1 MTDVIYSRKQLIELL
16 RDKDDVVSHQAALL
30 LEKDD
35 FNYWEMYNRYE
46 GMKLRVKRLIE
57 QYGEER

>member
-1 MTDVIYSRKQLIELL
+1 MTDIIYSRKQLIELL
-16 RDKDDVVSHQAALL
+16 KDRDDVVSHQASLM

-57 QYGEER
+57 KYGNEG

>member
-1 MTDVIYSRKQLIELL
+1 MTDIIYSRKQLIELL

-57 QYGEER
+57 KYGNEC